1 MKNATRQ
8 LKMIGDANTA
18 MIDKRDITP
27 ETEEVIQMKKDQKKI
42 QKKGEEN
49 KNKENIQT
57 QNHLDKAQTMMTT
70 QIKE

>member
-1 MKNATRQ
+1 
-8 LKMIGDANTA
+8 MIGDANTA

-49 KNKENIQT
+49 KNKETVQT